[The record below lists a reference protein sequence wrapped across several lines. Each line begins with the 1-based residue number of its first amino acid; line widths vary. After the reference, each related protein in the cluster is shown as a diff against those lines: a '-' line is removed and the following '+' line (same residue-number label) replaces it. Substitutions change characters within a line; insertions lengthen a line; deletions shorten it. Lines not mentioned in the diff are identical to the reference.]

1 MLFAIIQN
9 HTHYYVNRHTSKGL
23 RRIRRRYQMENT
35 VHATILNRNDKK
47 NIPDKQAADNILL
60 TKAISPLRQK
70 AKHDWVGSLEK
81 VGQASQ

>member
-1 MLFAIIQN
+1 MLIDILQ
-9 HTHYYVNRHTSKGL
+9 KGL
-23 RRIRRRYQMENT
+23 EGYGEDIKMENT

-47 NIPDKQAADNILL
+47 NIPGKQAADNILL